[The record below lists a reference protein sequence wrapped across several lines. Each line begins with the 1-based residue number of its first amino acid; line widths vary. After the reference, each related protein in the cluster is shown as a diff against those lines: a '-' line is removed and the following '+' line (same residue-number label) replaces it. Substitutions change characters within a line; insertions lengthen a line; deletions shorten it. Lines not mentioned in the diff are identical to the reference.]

1 MSRPTKANLKANCAG
16 LQAEPQAQRFSREM
30 RPRRRRRVARGE
42 AEPRSGRKRPRDSAT
57 HCRRQPKT
65 SLRPPCALSVAN
77 QLCLATK
84 GAQRGTKVFRVGAPP
99 QVSAP
104 TPSGLSVLPP
114 DHLRVLPPDPR
125 RVLPGGGV
133 GVLPVHPLRVL
144 PLGGVG
150 VLPSDPKG
158 VVPKSA
164 SGRLSIWASGRLSI
178 WASGLVSI

>member
-1 MSRPTKANLKANCAG
+1 MRLRSAKVGASMSRPTKANLKANCAG

-133 GVLPVHPLRVL
+133 GVVPVHPLRVV

-164 SGRLSIWASGRLSI
+164 SGRLSI
-178 WASGLVSI
+178 